1 VLYDVAFG
9 EGGMPTRCHNSNGAG
24 PQRLVKRLLPVGKSW
39 SHGRIDGH
47 VLVSDQEFTFGWIV
61 DRRFDDLELR
71 CDR

>member
-1 VLYDVAFG
+1 
-9 EGGMPTRCHNSNGAG
+9 
-24 PQRLVKRLLPVGKSW
+24 VKRLLPVGKSW